1 MTPADSALQHSVTWQ
16 KPSYRPVFPD
26 GDRPGIGIVGCGHIV
41 RKAHLP
47 AYSEYGCEV
56 VGVYDVRPEA
66 TAGVDVPVFS
76 TLNELLD
83 DSRVGI
89 VDIATHPDARPELI
103 RRALAAGKHVLA
115 QKPLALDLE
124 TARGLV
130 DEAERVG
137 LKLAVNQN
145 GRWAP
150 PWRIATLLVQQGAV
164 GEVHSVT
171 HLLERGFEFVLEHPH
186 FDEIDHLL
194 LYDHCVHWVDISR
207 CWLDGSRVTEVQA
220 REYRSRSQPAAARQP
235 WGGWIAI
242 QCDDGA
248 SAAIRSTGGAVAA
261 VPGCRFW
268 IHGSEGTIRG
278 SILLGSDR
286 VELERDGATTA
297 FPFDGVWY
305 NDGFAGAMGE
315 LVTAIAEEREPY
327 NSARHNLL
335 SLELT
340 LAACR
345 SAEQGGAPVSL

>member
-1 MTPADSALQHSVTWQ
+1 VTDDTKQHCVTRPA
-16 KPSYRPVFPD
+16 YRPVFPD
-26 GDRPGIGIVGCGHIV
+26 GYRPGIGIVGCGHIV
-41 RKAHLP
+41 RKAHVP
-47 AYSEYGCEV
+47 AYATYGCEV
-56 VGVYDVRPEA
+56 IGVFDVRSEA
-66 TAGVDVPVFS
+66 THGLDARVFA
-76 TLNELLD
+76 TLD
-83 DSRVGI
+83 DLLADTGVEV

-115 QKPLALDLE
+115 QKPLALDVV
-124 TARGLV
+124 TARTLA
-130 DEAERVG
+130 DEADRAG

-164 GEVHSVT
+164 GEVHAVT

-186 FDEIDHLL
+186 FDEIEHLL
-194 LYDHCVHWVDISR
+194 LYDHCIHWVDISR
-207 CWLDGSRVTEVQA
+207 CWLDGKRVTAVQA
-220 REYRSRSQPAAARQP
+220 REYRSPAQPASSRQP

-242 QCDDGA
+242 QCADGA
-248 SAAIRSTGGAVAA
+248 SAAIRSTGGAVAGA
-261 VPGCRFW
+261 PGCRFW

-286 VELERDGATTA
+286 VELERADGTTAYPLDGA
-297 FPFDGVWY
+297 WY
-305 NDGFAGAMGE
+305 NDGFAGAMAE
-315 LVTAIAEEREPY
+315 LITAIAEDREPY

-345 SAEQGGAPVSL
+345 SAERDGAQVGL

>member
-1 MTPADSALQHSVTWQ
+1 MTADAALQDTVARVS
-16 KPSYRPVFPD
+16 PAYRPAFPD
-26 GDRPGIGIVGCGHIV
+26 GYRPGIGIVGCGHIV

-47 AYSEYGCEV
+47 AYAAYGCDV
-56 VGVYDVRPEA
+56 VGVYDVRIEA
-66 TAGVDVPVFS
+66 TAGVDVPVFA
-76 TLNELLD
+76 TLDDLLG
-83 DSRVGI
+83 DSRVTV
-89 VDIATHPDARPELI
+89 VDVATHPDARPGLI
-103 RRALAAGKHVLA
+103 RRALDAGKHVLA
-115 QKPLALDLE
+115 QKPLALDVE
-124 TARGLV
+124 TARALV
-130 DEAERVG
+130 EEADRAR

-150 PWRIATLLVQQGAV
+150 PWRIATVLIQAGAV

-207 CWLDGSRVTEVQA
+207 CWLDGRTVTSVQA
-220 REYRSRSQPAAARQP
+220 REYRSPSQPSASRQP

-242 QCDDGA
+242 QCADGA
-248 SAAIRSTGGAVAA
+248 NASIRSTGGAVAA
-261 VPGCRFW
+261 EPGCRFW
-268 IHGSEGTIRG
+268 VHGSEGTIRG

-297 FPFDGVWY
+297 YPCDGAWY

-315 LVTAIAEEREPY
+315 LVTAIAEDREPY

-345 SAEQGGAPVSL
+345 SAEQEGASVSL

>member
-1 MTPADSALQHSVTWQ
+1 
-16 KPSYRPVFPD
+16 
-26 GDRPGIGIVGCGHIV
+26 V

-47 AYSEYGCEV
+47 AYAQYGCEV

-66 TAGVDVPVFS
+66 TAGIGVPVFP
-76 TLNELLD
+76 TLEELLE
-83 DSRVGI
+83 DSRVQI

-103 RRALAAGKHVLA
+103 RLALAAGKHVFA
-115 QKPLALDLE
+115 QKPLALDVE
-124 TARGLV
+124 TARTLAVAADRAGL
-130 DEAERVG
+130 E
-137 LKLAVNQN
+137 LAVNQN

-171 HLLERGFEFVLEHPH
+171 HLLERGFEFVLELPH
-186 FDEIDHLL
+186 FDEIEHLL

-207 CWLDGSRVTEVQA
+207 CWLDGKPVTAVQA
-220 REYRSRSQPAAARQP
+220 REYRSPAQPAASRQP

-242 QCDDGA
+242 QCADGA
-248 SAAIRSTGGAVAA
+248 SAAIRSTGGAAVAA
-261 VPGCRFW
+261 PGCRFW
-268 IHGSEGTIRG
+268 IHGTEGTIQG

-286 VELERDGATTA
+286 VELERDGVTTTYRLEGA
-297 FPFDGVWY
+297 WY

-315 LVTAIAEEREPY
+315 LVSAIAEDREPY

-345 SAEQGGAPVSL
+345 SAEQDGAPVSL

>member
-1 MTPADSALQHSVTWQ
+1 VID
-16 KPSYRPVFPD
+16 YRPSFPP
-26 GDRPGIGIVGCGHIV
+26 GYRPGIGIVGCGQIV
-41 RKAHLP
+41 RNAHLP
-47 AYSEYGCEV
+47 AYAQYGCDV
-56 VGVYDVRPEA
+56 VGVYDVSPAA
-66 TAGVDVPVFS
+66 TRGLELRVFE
-76 TLNELLD
+76 TLD
-83 DSRVGI
+83 DLLAEPAVEI
-89 VDIATHPDARPELI
+89 VDIATHPNVRVDLI
-103 RRALAAGKHVLA
+103 RRAIAAGKQVLA
-115 QKPLALDLE
+115 QKPLAPDLAS
-124 TARGLV
+124 ARAVVG
-130 DEAERVG
+130 EAERSGVT
-137 LKLAVNQN
+137 LAVNQN

-150 PWRIATLLVQQGAV
+150 PWRIATVLIQAGAV

-207 CWLDGSRVTEVQA
+207 CWLDGRTVTSVQA
-220 REYRSRSQPAAARQP
+220 REYRSPSQPSASRQP

-242 QCDDGA
+242 QCADGA
-248 SAAIRSTGGAVAA
+248 NASIRSTGGAVAA
-261 VPGCRFW
+261 EPGCRFW
-268 IHGSEGTIRG
+268 VHGSEGTIRG

-297 FPFDGVWY
+297 YPCDGAWY

-315 LVTAIAEEREPY
+315 LVTAIAEDREPY

-345 SAEQGGAPVSL
+345 SAEQEGASVSL